1 MTTDA
6 VDLSPKEA
14 TGVVAPEPGEPTGP
28 PARPAPPALAPL
40 GRGFW
45 ALFAAFFVA
54 NLGSGITSVAFPW
67 LTTSLTRDPLLVAGI
82 PVAAE
87 LPWLLFSLPVGAL
100 IDRYEL
106 RRIVMLTHLARAVL
120 VGLVAVA
127 IATETVSVAMLYV
140 FAFAVGVL
148 TVTNENATQ
157 TLLPRVVPSSA
168 LERANGHLVL
178 ADTTGGVFIGPLL
191 GGALLAVSLS
201 LPFALDAGLYVAA
214 ALLMLVVV
222 ARPRRAAA
230 PSPEAA
236 VDGTGG
242 APARTSLRTEMADG
256 VRYFWRTRALRDLGL
271 FLGFLNLASA
281 IVMATQVLYA
291 QEILD
296 VGPTAYGLLFAAGA
310 VGAGIGASIAAR
322 AEERLGARR
331 VLLMTLTGSAV
342 LTAVI
347 GLTSNPFVVGLAIG
361 GSALLAVMWNVVTV
375 SYRQRIVPE
384 ELLGR
389 VNSIYRLLSWGPL
402 PLGSLIGG
410 AIVIAGASA
419 VDREFGLRLPLAVA
433 AVMTLVLLLVALPL
447 RTGVWARERRVTEN
461 RAFGFGRRRVLLV
474 LLAVNSV
481 VTVVGL
487 VIIAVRTGLTA
498 DDALFDGISVVHEAG
513 EMYGPAVR
521 DGQVWRLVTAMF
533 VHYGVLHLLANMV
546 MLAIAAWRYEPLL
559 GSARFLWLYFACGVG
574 ASVATYVASYDVRTA
589 GASGATYGIFAA
601 FLVTCLWKRR
611 NPTVALVLLAFAVA
625 ANFAVPGMAM
635 VAHGTGVAIGVV
647 LATAF
652 ALADRRTTTDT
663 TGE

>member
-1 MTTDA
+1 LFGVTTEA
-6 VDLSPKEA
+6 VDLSPSEA
-14 TGVVAPEPGEPTGP
+14 TGLQPKTGEP
-28 PARPAPPALAPL
+28 AEPAPPALAPL

-100 IDRYEL
+100 LDRYEL

-127 IATETVSVAMLYV
+127 IATGTVTVVMLYL
-140 FAFAVGVL
+140 FAFAVGTL
-148 TVTNENATQ
+148 TVANENATQ

-201 LPFALDAGLYVAA
+201 LPFALDAGLYLVAA
-214 ALLMLVVV
+214 VLILFV
-222 ARPRRAAA
+222 AVRPRKALPGNALPGNATTGDGPRA
-230 PSPEAA
+230 
-236 VDGTGG
+236 
-242 APARTSLRTEMADG
+242 SLRAEIAEG

-310 VGAGIGASIAAR
+310 VGAGVGASLAAR

-331 VLLMTLTGSAV
+331 VLLVTLTGSAL

-361 GSALLAVMWNVVTV
+361 FSALLAVMWNVVTV

-402 PLGSLIGG
+402 PLGSLAGG
-410 AIVIAGASA
+410 AIVIVGAA
-419 VDREFGLRLPLAVA
+419 TVDREFGLRLPLAVA

-447 RTGVWARERRVTEN
+447 RTGVWSRERRVTEN
-461 RAFGFGRRRVLLV
+461 RAFGFRRRWVLLS

-487 VIIAVRTGLTA
+487 VLIAADAGLTA
-498 DDALFDGISVVHEAG
+498 DAALFDGIGVVHEAG

-521 DGQVWRLVTAMF
+521 DGQVWRPVTAMF

-559 GSARFLWLYFACGVG
+559 GSVRFLALYFACGVG

-611 NPTVALVLLAFAVA
+611 NPTVALVLLAFAVV

-647 LATAF
+647 LATAY
-652 ALADRRTTTDT
+652 ALHDRAGDRS
-663 TGE
+663 GE

>member
-1 MTTDA
+1 LFVVTT
-6 VDLSPKEA
+6 LLEPK
-14 TGVVAPEPGEPTGP
+14 TEP
-28 PARPAPPALAPL
+28 PAPPALPPL

-67 LTTSLTRDPLLVAGI
+67 LVTSLTRDPLLVAGI
-82 PVAAE
+82 PIAAE

-106 RRIVMLTHLARAVL
+106 RRLVMLTHLARAVL

-127 IATETVSVAMLYV
+127 IATQTVSVVMLYV
-140 FAFAVGVL
+140 FAFAVGTL

-214 ALLMLVVV
+214 AVLMLVVV
-222 ARPRRAAA
+222 ARPRKAA
-230 PSPEAA
+230 SEK
-236 VDGTGG
+236 
-242 APARTSLRTEMADG
+242 RHLNTEIAEG
-256 VRYFWRTRALRDLGL
+256 LRYFWRTRALRDLGL

-310 VGAGIGASIAAR
+310 VGAAIGAGFAAR

-331 VLLMTLTGSAV
+331 VLLVTLTGSAA

-410 AIVIAGASA
+410 AVVAAGAAA
-419 VDREFGLRLPLAVA
+419 VDREFGLRLPLVVA

-447 RTGVWARERRVTEN
+447 RTGVWSRERRVSVN
-461 RAFGFGRRRVLLV
+461 RAFGFRQRWVLLSLLGVNCVVAVVSLV
-474 LLAVNSV
+474 L
-481 VTVVGL
+481 
-487 VIIAVRTGLTA
+487 IKGLTA
-498 DDALFDGISVVHEAG
+498 DAALFDGISVVHEAG

-521 DGQVWRLVTAMF
+521 DGEVWRPLTAMF

-559 GSARFLWLYFACGVG
+559 GSKRFLWLYLACGLG
-574 ASVATYVASYDVRTA
+574 ASVATYVASFDVRTA

-611 NPTVALVLLAFAVA
+611 NPTVAVILLAFAIV

-635 VAHGTGVAIGVV
+635 IAHGTGVAIGAA
-647 LATAF
+647 LATAY
-652 ALADRRTTTDT
+652 AWKDRAGD
-663 TGE
+663 

>member
-1 MTTDA
+1 M
-6 VDLSPKEA
+6 
-14 TGVVAPEPGEPTGP
+14 
-28 PARPAPPALAPL
+28 APL

-45 ALFAAFFVA
+45 ALFAAFCVA

-82 PVAAE
+82 PIAAE

-100 IDRYEL
+100 LDRYEL

-127 IATETVSVAMLYV
+127 IATETVTVAMLYI

-157 TLLPRVVPSSA
+157 TLLPRVVPSTA

-178 ADTTGGVFIGPLL
+178 GDTVGGVFIGPLL
-191 GGALLAVSLS
+191 GGALLGVSLS
-201 LPFALDAGLYVAA
+201 LPFALDAGLYVVA
-214 ALLMLVVV
+214 ALLIVLVVV
-222 ARPRRAAA
+222 RPKASAAAGAAATDAAA
-230 PSPEAA
+230 PTEA
-236 VDGTGG
+236 
-242 APARTSLRTEMADG
+242 PKTSLKEEIAEG
-256 VRYFWRTRALRDLGL
+256 LRYFWKTRALRDLGL
-271 FLGFLNLASA
+271 FLGFLNLTSA

-310 VGAGIGASIAAR
+310 VGAGIGASLAAQ

-331 VLLMTLTGSAV
+331 VLLLTLAGTAV

-361 GSALLAVMWNVVTV
+361 GSALVAVMWNVVTV

-402 PLGSLIGG
+402 PLGSLAGG
-410 AIVIAGASA
+410 AIVAIGASV

-433 AVMTLVLLLVALPL
+433 SVAAVVLLLVAIPL
-447 RTGVWARERRVTEN
+447 RTGIWSRERRVTEN
-461 RAFGFGRRRVLLV
+461 RAFGFRQRWVLMSV
-474 LLAVNSV
+474 LAVNSV
-481 VTVVGL
+481 VTVAGL
-487 VIIAVRTGLTA
+487 VIIAIDKGLTA
-498 DDALFDGISVVHEAG
+498 DDALFDGISVIHEAG
-513 EMYGPAVR
+513 EMYGPAVH
-521 DGQVWRLVTAMF
+521 DGEFWRLVTAMF
-533 VHYGVLHLLANMV
+533 VHYGVLHLVANMV

-559 GSARFLWLYFACGVG
+559 GSMRFLALYFACGIG
-574 ASVATYVASYDVRTA
+574 ASIATYFASYDVRTA

-611 NPTVALVLLAFAVA
+611 NPTVALILLAFAIV
-625 ANFAVPGMAM
+625 ANFAIPGMAM
-635 VAHGTGVAIGVV
+635 IAHGTGVAIGIV

-652 ALADRRTTTDT
+652 ALSERRAVRDT
-663 TGE
+663 EATGE